1 MIEKK
6 LVEKDVEVTVTEKRI
21 VEIYTFEDE
30 EYTKTDLKDKLEREG
45 ISLLKD
51 VMNSCRDRNGLAWS
65 TNLRTVRERTD
76 RSDVKANLDSLKK
89 IVEYY
94 EYCTQLED

>member
-51 VMNSCRDRNGLAWS
+51 VMNSCRDRNGLAC
-65 TNLRTVRERTD
+65 
-76 RSDVKANLDSLKK
+76 LKK